1 MNLRDYQI
9 AARRTSSGQGITN
22 AALGLVGEGGEV
34 ADLVRSTSTTG
45 MRSTGTGWPTRSGTC
60 CGTWPRWR
68 ARSGWSCGEAE
79 ACIPCDLAEDALDL
93 AFWCAQVSSDLLE
106 VERHELR
113 EVLRILYAMSD
124 HIGLTL
130 DEIADRNI
138 AKLSARYP
146 DGFDPARSQNREAE

>member
-34 ADLVRSTSTTG
+34 ADLVKKHIYHGHALDRDRLADEIGDVLWYVAEMASEVG
-45 MRSTGTGWPTRSGTC
+45 LELR
-60 CGTWPRWR
+60 
-68 ARSGWSCGEAE
+68 EVE